1 MTELQRSEARLAK
14 LIEDMSG
21 SIQAEIH
28 TEVAGIHAEVAALE
42 AKMDAGFDRV
52 EAATRRN
59 TSTLAGGAAAI
70 AALNRWAAK
79 RDTTDRKRDN
89 AIHQLELRVGRLE
102 RKIRKHK

>member
-1 MTELQRSEARLAK
+1 MSELQQSEARLAK

-28 TEVAGIHAEVAALE
+28 AELSTLE

-59 TSTLAGGAAAI
+59 TTTLAGGAAAI
-70 AALNRWAAK
+70 AALNRWAAR

-89 AIHQLELRVGRLE
+89 AIHKLEVRVSRLE
-102 RKIRKHK
+102 REARKHK